1 MNKFLSFAMRSDN
14 PIGLMTALCVVPKT
28 TLSFSTLPWPM
39 FCKRARVTKRVV
51 KKGSVKNC
59 AYGIAM
65 LVLFIVTTASVHA
78 NLMTGETPQFLRDI
92 APILDKQGCS
102 TGMCHGKFGGQGGF
116 NLSLLTLNPES
127 DYQPIVH
134 HNRGRRI
141 NLLEPE
147 RSLFLLKPTGQV
159 PHEGGLRFEPG
170 SDEALTIL
178 RWIQAGTP
186 FPADAPRLAKL
197 EIHPSE
203 VGLASPA
210 EMATLK
216 VLAHWTDGTV
226 EDVTAQAVYE
236 SKDPGIAEVSPKGEV
251 TRIRWGGTAILAR
264 YLGAVTATFVTL
276 PRETRVTDAEFPA
289 PVNYI
294 DEFVFAKLKKL
305 NVQPSVLT
313 TDTEFLR
320 RVYQDTIGR
329 LPTPMEVR
337 AFLADTH
344 PDKRAR
350 CINTL
355 LNSSAWVDVRT
366 LALADM
372 LRIHPRELG
381 NGAFGERGATLFHE
395 WVRAAVAENKPY
407 DAVVRELITA
417 RGSTYQHGPTNYY
430 RIERQPAGRAETTA
444 QVFLGIRLSCARCH
458 KHPFDRWTTDDYWN
472 FAAFTG
478 KVGIRAGE
486 LYNEQVVYYN
496 PTGRVIN
503 QSVQGSRGEVAQP
516 TFLAG
521 TTLPANYQGDVLAS
535 LAEWMTA
542 SSNPYFAK
550 ATVNRIWSHYFGRG
564 IVAPVDD
571 MRATTPPSVEGLLEA
586 LSADFVAN
594 EFNTKHIIRQI
605 LNSRTYQLSAVPNE
619 TNELDD
625 RFFSRF
631 FPRPMNAHIL
641 LDVLNDVTGTQE
653 KYGRYPMGTRT
664 VQLPLPVSSR
674 FLSLFG
680 RSDREFLGNL
690 APKLEPTLTQAL
702 HLMNAPYV
710 QKKLR
715 SRDGAI
721 SRLLKTH
728 SENRVLITE
737 LYLRTLNRFPTE
749 AELATAAAYL
759 ADNPKRREG
768 TEDLVWALITS
779 RAFLF
784 VR

>member
-1 MNKFLSFAMRSDN
+1 MRKHTGPN
-14 PIGLMTALCVVPKT
+14 HTGG
-28 TLSFSTLPWPM
+28 TLS
-39 FCKRARVTKRVV
+39 KRAHRNVITL
-51 KKGSVKNC
+51 
-59 AYGIAM
+59 
-65 LVLFIVTTASVHA
+65 LVLFTVMLTSAHA
-78 NLMTGETPQFLRDI
+78 NIMTSETPQFLKDV

-127 DYQPIVH
+127 DYKPIVH

-147 RSLFLLKPTGQV
+147 QSLFLLKPTGQV

-178 RWIQAGTP
+178 RWIEAGAP
-186 FPADAPRLAKL
+186 FPTDAPRLAKL
-197 EIHPSE
+197 EIQPNE
-203 VGLASPA
+203 LVLTSPDA
-210 EMATLK
+210 PAQLE
-216 VLAHWTDGTV
+216 VLAHWTDGSV
-226 EDVTAQAVYE
+226 EDVTAQVVYE
-236 SKDPGIAEVSPKGEV
+236 SKDPAIAEVSETGEV
-251 TRIRWGGTAILAR
+251 TRLRWGGTAILAR
-264 YLGAVTATFVTL
+264 YLGEVTAAFITL
-276 PRETRVTDAEFPA
+276 PRETAIADTDFPA
-289 PVNYI
+289 PANYI
-294 DEFVFAKLKKL
+294 DERVFAKLKKL
-305 NVQPSVLT
+305 NVQPSALT
-313 TDTEFLR
+313 TDTQFLR

-329 LPTPMEVR
+329 LPTPEEIR
-337 AFLADTH
+337 AFLADTQ

-350 CINTL
+350 CIDKL
-355 LNSSAWVDVRT
+355 LDTSAWIDVRT

-372 LRIHPRELG
+372 LRIHPRDLG

-395 WVRAAVAENKPY
+395 WVRDTVAQNKPY
-407 DAVVRELITA
+407 DAFVHELITA

-478 KVGIRAGE
+478 KVGTRTGE

-503 QSVQGSRGEVAQP
+503 QSVQGNRGEVAQP

-521 TTLPANYQGDVLAS
+521 TTLPANYQGDVLHR
-535 LAEWMTA
+535 LADWMT
-542 SSNPYFAK
+542 SGTNPYFAK

-564 IVAPVDD
+564 IVEPVDD
-571 MRATTPPSVEGLLEA
+571 MRATTPPSVDGLLEA
-586 LSADFVAN
+586 LASDFV
-594 EFNTKHIIRQI
+594 ESGFDTKHIIRQI

-631 FPRPMNAHIL
+631 TPRPMNAHIL

-653 KYGRYPMGTRT
+653 KYGRYPIGTRT

-680 RSDREFLGNL
+680 RSQREFLGNL

-702 HLMNAPYV
+702 HLINAPYV

-715 SRDGAI
+715 SRDGALT
-721 SRLLKTH
+721 RLLKTH
-728 SENRVLITE
+728 HENRELITE
-737 LYLRTLNRFPTE
+737 LYLRTLSRFPTE
-749 AELATAAAYL
+749 KELATAEAYL
-759 ADNPKRREG
+759 AESPKRREG
-768 TEDLVWALITS
+768 SEDLLWALISS

-784 VR
+784 VQ

>member
-1 MNKFLSFAMRSDN
+1 MRKHTGPNHTGGALS
-14 PIGLMTALCVVPKT
+14 
-28 TLSFSTLPWPM
+28 
-39 FCKRARVTKRVV
+39 KRAHRNVITL
-51 KKGSVKNC
+51 
-59 AYGIAM
+59 
-65 LVLFIVTTASVHA
+65 LVLFTVMLTSAHA
-78 NLMTGETPQFLRDI
+78 NIMTSETPQFLKDV

-102 TGMCHGKFGGQGGF
+102 IGMCHGKFGGQGGF

-127 DYQPIVH
+127 DYKPIVH

-147 RSLFLLKPTGQV
+147 QSLFLLKPTGQV

-178 RWIQAGTP
+178 RWIEAGAP
-186 FPADAPRLAKL
+186 FPTDAPRLAKL
-197 EIHPSE
+197 EIQPNE
-203 VGLASPA
+203 LVLTSPDA
-210 EMATLK
+210 PAQLE
-216 VLAHWTDGTV
+216 VLAHWTDGSV
-226 EDVTAQAVYE
+226 EDVTAQVVYE
-236 SKDPGIAEVSPKGEV
+236 SKDPAIAEVSETGEV
-251 TRIRWGGTAILAR
+251 TRLRWGGTAILAR
-264 YLGAVTATFVTL
+264 YLGEVTAAFITL
-276 PRETRVTDAEFPA
+276 PRETAIADTDFPA
-289 PVNYI
+289 PANYI
-294 DEFVFAKLKKL
+294 DERVFAKLKKL
-305 NVQPSVLT
+305 NVQPSALT

-329 LPTPMEVR
+329 LPTPAEIR
-337 AFLADTH
+337 AFLADTQ

-350 CINTL
+350 CIDKL
-355 LNSSAWVDVRT
+355 LDTSAWIDVRT

-372 LRIHPRELG
+372 LRIHPRDLG

-395 WVRAAVAENKPY
+395 WVRDTVAQNKPY
-407 DAVVRELITA
+407 DAFVRELITA

-478 KVGIRAGE
+478 KVGTRTGE

-503 QSVQGSRGEVAQP
+503 QSVQGNRGEVAQP

-521 TTLPANYQGDVLAS
+521 TTLPANYQGDVLHR
-535 LAEWMTA
+535 LADWVT
-542 SSNPYFAK
+542 SGTNPYFAK

-564 IVAPVDD
+564 IVEPVDD
-571 MRATTPPSVEGLLEA
+571 MRATTPPSVDGLLEA
-586 LSADFVAN
+586 LAADFV
-594 EFNTKHIIRQI
+594 ESGFDTKHIIRQI

-631 FPRPMNAHIL
+631 TPRPMNAHIL

-653 KYGRYPMGTRT
+653 KYGRYPIGTRT

-680 RSDREFLGNL
+680 RSQREFLGNL

-702 HLMNAPYV
+702 HLINAPYV

-715 SRDGAI
+715 SRDGVLT
-721 SRLLKTH
+721 RLLKTH
-728 SENRVLITE
+728 RENRELITE
-737 LYLRTLNRFPTE
+737 LYLRTLSRFPTE
-749 AELATAAAYL
+749 KELATAEAYL
-759 ADNPKRREG
+759 AESPKRREG
-768 TEDLVWALITS
+768 SEDLLWALISS

-784 VR
+784 VQ

>member
-1 MNKFLSFAMRSDN
+1 MRKHTGPN
-14 PIGLMTALCVVPKT
+14 HTGG
-28 TLSFSTLPWPM
+28 TLS
-39 FCKRARVTKRVV
+39 KRAHRNVITL
-51 KKGSVKNC
+51 
-59 AYGIAM
+59 
-65 LVLFIVTTASVHA
+65 LVLFTVMLTSAHA
-78 NLMTGETPQFLRDI
+78 NIMTSETPQFLKDV

-102 TGMCHGKFGGQGGF
+102 IGMCHGKFGGQGGF

-127 DYQPIVH
+127 DYKPIVH

-147 RSLFLLKPTGQV
+147 QSLFLLKPTGQV

-178 RWIQAGTP
+178 RWIEAGAP

-197 EIHPSE
+197 EIQPNE
-203 VGLASPA
+203 LVLTSPDA
-210 EMATLK
+210 PAQLE
-216 VLAHWTDGTV
+216 VLAHWTDGSV
-226 EDVTAQAVYE
+226 EDVTEQVVYE
-236 SKDPGIAEVSPKGEV
+236 SKDPAIAEVSETGEV
-251 TRIRWGGTAILAR
+251 TRLRWGGTAILAR
-264 YLGAVTATFVTL
+264 YLGEVTAAFITL
-276 PRETRVTDAEFPA
+276 PRETVIADTDFPA
-289 PVNYI
+289 PANYI
-294 DEFVFAKLKKL
+294 DERVFAKLKKL
-305 NVQPSVLT
+305 NVQPSALT

-329 LPTPMEVR
+329 LPTPAEIR
-337 AFLADTH
+337 AFLADTQ

-350 CINTL
+350 CIDKL
-355 LNSSAWVDVRT
+355 LDTSAWIDVRT

-372 LRIHPRELG
+372 LRIHPRDLG

-395 WVRAAVAENKPY
+395 WVRDTVAQNKPY
-407 DAVVRELITA
+407 DAFVRELITA

-478 KVGIRAGE
+478 KVGTRTGE

-503 QSVQGSRGEVAQP
+503 QSVQGNRGEVAQP
-516 TFLAG
+516 TFLAS
-521 TTLPANYQGDVLAS
+521 TTLRANYQGDVLHR
-535 LAEWMTA
+535 LADWMT
-542 SSNPYFAK
+542 SGTNPYFAK

-564 IVAPVDD
+564 IVEPVDD
-571 MRATTPPSVEGLLEA
+571 MRATTPPSVDGLLEA
-586 LSADFVAN
+586 LAADFV
-594 EFNTKHIIRQI
+594 ESGFDTKHIIRQI

-631 FPRPMNAHIL
+631 TPRPMNAHIL
-641 LDVLNDVTGTQE
+641 LDVLNDVTSTQE
-653 KYGRYPMGTRT
+653 KYGRYPIGTRT

-680 RSDREFLGNL
+680 RSQREFLGNL

-702 HLMNAPYV
+702 HLINAPYV

-715 SRDGAI
+715 SRDGALT
-721 SRLLKTH
+721 RLLKTH
-728 SENRVLITE
+728 RENRELITE
-737 LYLRTLNRFPTE
+737 LYLRTLSRFPTE
-749 AELATAAAYL
+749 KELATAEAYL
-759 ADNPKRREG
+759 AESPKRREG
-768 TEDLVWALITS
+768 SEDLLWALISS

-784 VR
+784 VQ

>member
-1 MNKFLSFAMRSDN
+1 MRKHTGPN
-14 PIGLMTALCVVPKT
+14 HTGG
-28 TLSFSTLPWPM
+28 TLS
-39 FCKRARVTKRVV
+39 KRAHRNVITL
-51 KKGSVKNC
+51 
-59 AYGIAM
+59 
-65 LVLFIVTTASVHA
+65 LVLFTVMLTSAHA
-78 NLMTGETPQFLRDI
+78 NIMTSETPQFLKDV

-102 TGMCHGKFGGQGGF
+102 IGMCHGKFGGQGGF

-127 DYQPIVH
+127 DYKPIVH

-147 RSLFLLKPTGQV
+147 QSLFLLKPTGQV
-159 PHEGGLRFEPG
+159 SHEGGMRFEPG

-178 RWIQAGTP
+178 RWIEAGAP
-186 FPADAPRLAKL
+186 FPTDAPRLAKL
-197 EIHPSE
+197 EIQPNE
-203 VGLASPA
+203 LVLTSPDA
-210 EMATLK
+210 PAQLE
-216 VLAHWTDGTV
+216 VLAHWTDGSV
-226 EDVTAQAVYE
+226 EDVTAQVVYE
-236 SKDPGIAEVSPKGEV
+236 SKDPAIAEVSETGEV
-251 TRIRWGGTAILAR
+251 TRLRWGGTAILAR
-264 YLGAVTATFVTL
+264 YLGEVTAAFITL
-276 PRETRVTDAEFPA
+276 PRETAIADTNFPA
-289 PVNYI
+289 PANYI
-294 DEFVFAKLKKL
+294 DERVFAKLKKL
-305 NVQPSVLT
+305 NVQPSALI

-329 LPTPMEVR
+329 LPTPEEIR
-337 AFLADTH
+337 AFLADTQ

-350 CINTL
+350 CIDKL
-355 LNSSAWVDVRT
+355 LDTSAWIDVRT

-372 LRIHPRELG
+372 LRIHPRDLG

-395 WVRAAVAENKPY
+395 WVRDTVAQNKPY
-407 DAVVRELITA
+407 DAFVRELITA

-478 KVGIRAGE
+478 KVGTRTGE

-503 QSVQGSRGEVAQP
+503 QSVQGNRGEVAQP

-521 TTLPANYQGDVLAS
+521 TTLPANYQGDVLHR
-535 LAEWMTA
+535 LADWMT
-542 SSNPYFAK
+542 SGTNPYFAK

-564 IVAPVDD
+564 IVEPVDD
-571 MRATTPPSVEGLLEA
+571 MRATTPPSVDGLLEA
-586 LSADFVAN
+586 LASDFV
-594 EFNTKHIIRQI
+594 ESGFDTKHIIRQI

-631 FPRPMNAHIL
+631 TPRPMNAHIL

-653 KYGRYPMGTRT
+653 KYGRYPIGTRT

-680 RSDREFLGNL
+680 RSQREFLGNL

-702 HLMNAPYV
+702 HLINAPYV

-715 SRDGAI
+715 SRDGALT
-721 SRLLKTH
+721 RLLKTH
-728 SENRVLITE
+728 RENRELITE
-737 LYLRTLNRFPTE
+737 LYLRTLSRFPTE
-749 AELATAAAYL
+749 KELATAEAYL
-759 ADNPKRREG
+759 AKSPKRREG
-768 TEDLVWALITS
+768 SEDLLWALISS

-784 VR
+784 VQ